1 MNTKALFRFQ
11 SELQERLNK
20 AFSQTEKL
28 EKAAEWIAD
37 CLSKNC
43 WIYTTGTG
51 HSHILAE
58 EIFYRAGGFARIRPI
73 FHEPLMLH
81 QSASESTEL
90 ERKPDLAMAI
100 LKEYPIQAND
110 LLLLSSNSGRNSVIL
125 DFALEAQRRGAKVV
139 AITNLTHSQ
148 KVSSR
153 HQSGKRLFEVVDL
166 YLDNCGDYGD
176 ACLEIEGLDMKV
188 GATSTIIGSALLQ
201 AILAQAVEL
210 LIKRNI
216 FPELF
221 SSSNTDQG
229 EKHNQALIA
238 KYQNQVSSL

>member
-1 MNTKALFRFQ
+1 MNDKALFRFQ
-11 SELQERLNK
+11 GELHERLKK
-20 AFSQTEKL
+20 AFSQTEKM

-43 WIYTTGTG
+43 WIYATGTG
-51 HSHILAE
+51 HSHIMAE

-73 FHEPLMLH
+73 FYEPLMLH

-90 ERKPDLAMAI
+90 ERESDLAMAI
-100 LKEYPIQAND
+100 LKDYPIQTND
-110 LLLLSSNSGRNSVIL
+110 LLLLFSNSGRNSVIL
-125 DFALEAQRRGAKVV
+125 DFALQAQRRGALVI

-148 KVSSR
+148 KVTSR
-153 HQSGKRLFEVVDL
+153 HKSGKRLFEVADL
-166 YLDNCGDYGD
+166 FLDNCGDFGD
-176 ACLEIEGLDMKV
+176 ACLEIEGLDVKV
-188 GATSTIIGSALLQ
+188 GATSTSIGSALLQ
-201 AILAQAVEL
+201 AIIAQAVEL
-210 LIKRNI
+210 LIQRNI

-238 KYQNQVSSL
+238 KYKEKVKGL